1 MAEAAD
7 VQRTNRWYGIAGV
20 SFCCIGVGV
29 LAGSPVLVLAGVVAV
44 GFAFADRI
52 DSEPNHAIDISRSL
66 STATPTAGEEVT
78 VTLRITN
85 RSESICYDCRAV
97 DGVPPALAVSDGSP
111 RLGRP
116 LAPGGTV
123 TTEYTITATRGVHEF
138 DDCWISIGNATGTLI
153 RQFRVPVMGQSS
165 VSCVPPA
172 PQPVELALYGQAVG
186 STGRIA
192 TQSGGSGTEFHAV
205 REYRRGDPP
214 SRIDWNRAASTG
226 ELSTI
231 EYVRERAAT
240 VVVVVDAR
248 AQAYCNA
255 DPDGQ
260 PAIERAIAGAH
271 AITEGLLRT
280 TNRVGVSALSPT
292 ECWLEP
298 STGDDHRSQLRKLF
312 GTHPALQPIAPTEPY
327 LPITMLT
334 QLRHRLPSDAQVV
347 LCTPLADSYPA
358 LAGRRLMAHGYPTT
372 IVSPDP
378 TISVDDDS
386 DAPRVAVA
394 ALERAE
400 RVRSLRNDGIR
411 CLDWRDESIQ
421 VSVERA
427 VRRWSR

>member
-1 MAEAAD
+1 MASAGV

-20 SFCCIGVGV
+20 SLCCIGAGV
-29 LAGSPVLVLAGVVAV
+29 LASAPVLVLAGVVAV

-52 DSEPNHAIDISRSL
+52 DSEPNHAIEISRSL
-66 STATPTAGEEVT
+66 ATDTPTAGEELT
-78 VTLRITN
+78 VTLQITN
-85 RSESICYDCRAV
+85 RSDSICYDCRTI
-97 DGVPPALAVSDGSP
+97 DGVPPALTVSDGSP

-123 TTEYTITATRGVHEF
+123 TTEYTITAERGVHEF
-138 DDCWISIGNATGTLI
+138 DDCWVSIGNATGTLV
-153 RQFRVPVMGQSS
+153 RQLRVPATGQSS
-165 VSCVPPA
+165 VSCVPTA
-172 PQPVELALYGQAVG
+172 PQPVECALYGQAVG

-192 TQSGGSGTEFHAV
+192 TQTGGSGTEFHAV

-214 SRIDWNRAASTG
+214 SRIDWNRAARTG

-248 AQAYCNA
+248 APAYCNA
-255 DPDGQ
+255 DPHGQ
-260 PAIERAIAGAH
+260 PAIERAIDGAY

-292 ECWLEP
+292 DCWLEP

-312 GTHPALQPIAPTEPY
+312 GTHPALSPTAPTEPY
-327 LPITMLT
+327 LPLTMLK

-358 LAGRRLMAHGYPTT
+358 LAGRRLTAHGYPTT

-378 TISVDDDS
+378 TLSIDDGTD
-386 DAPRVAVA
+386 DPRVAIA

-411 CLDWRDESIQ
+411 CIDWRNEPIQ

-427 VRRWSR
+427 IRRWSR